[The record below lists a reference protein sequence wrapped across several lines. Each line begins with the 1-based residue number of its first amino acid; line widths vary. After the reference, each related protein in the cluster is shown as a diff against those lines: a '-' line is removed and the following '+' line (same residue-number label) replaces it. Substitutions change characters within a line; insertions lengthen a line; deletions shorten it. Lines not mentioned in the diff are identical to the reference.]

1 MTGKKIIIVSSIS
14 NIENIS
20 KIKFYKQCK
29 KIQNKFNSN
38 EYLLTFQIL
47 PPFAWYFGGSYL
59 MNSFSKLED
68 LRLILSLNLKITLD
82 LSHLIMSSNYYNFN
96 IFNSIKLLKPITENI
111 HLSFASRFD
120 SEGEGF
126 ESLNKKNKLILK
138 NILRMP
144 QSKVLEVWQ
153 GHLNNYDGFFA
164 SFNALDKYC
173 K

>member
-1 MTGKKIIIVSSIS
+1 LI
-14 NIENIS
+14 
-20 KIKFYKQCK
+20 
-29 KIQNKFNSN
+29 
-38 EYLLTFQIL
+38 
-47 PPFAWYFGGSYL
+47 
-59 MNSFSKLED
+59 NSFSKLED
-68 LRLILSLNLKITLD
+68 LKLILRLDLKITLD

-120 SEGEGF
+120 SEGECF

-138 NILRMP
+138 NILKMP